1 MYVGIDVGGTSIK
14 YGLVDSN
21 GNIIHKGAIATGFE
35 KEELL
40 QNLTIIVDEYVSG
53 SSGGVKGI
61 GISMPGIVKENGF
74 LLTAGAIQS
83 FFGLNLKQEIEER
96 TGIFTKIEND
106 ANAVA
111 IAEKWLGNAS
121 DKRNYVC
128 VILGTGVGGGIV
140 INDQVYRG
148 HNGMAGEFGWMI
160 IDGIKDI
167 TDIETKSITQRAA
180 IVCGLINQYNIQ
192 ARKRKEKE
200 VTDAREIFQKEEDGE
215 QLAIE
220 VVDQFLDDLAIG
232 IMNLI
237 GCFDP
242 EIILIG
248 GAISS
253 NEIFIKRIQK
263 RLIMLEKK
271 HQSMSF
277 LIGKGLPS
285 VVATKLKN
293 DAGILGAVYQVK
305 IAQEQLNKEMSK

>member
-21 GNIIHKGAIATGFE
+21 GNIIHKGAIVTGFE

-40 QNLTIIVDEYVSG
+40 QNLTIIVDEYVSD
-53 SSGGVKGI
+53 SSGKVKGI

-220 VVDQFLDDLAIG
+220 VVDQFLDDLAVG
-232 IMNLI
+232 ILNLI